1 MIIRNKTLRIEVKA
15 VADAIDKIQAASKKS
30 GGIITGMQVATD
42 SGSPI
47 YRYEDSGSPSD
58 GTALLGY
65 VVVRVPADKFE
76 AFVTEV
82 SALGTVR
89 YEAETSD
96 DVTQQHV
103 DLSARL
109 DNLRAEEKRL
119 REFFTAAKDVKDML
133 AIEQEL
139 SRVRGEIESLDAQ
152 VKYLERQAA
161 MATVTI
167 DLNEPQPIVRPGGE
181 NWGFGDAVTTGFR
194 GAASAIQLIIIVAI
208 TLAPFA
214 AIALLV
220 FFAIRAIVRK
230 RRKGRAAADDRDAGA
245 RNTGRGRDG
254 VACCRP
260 RMRIP
265 LTAAVGIPAAAY
277 VLRAALRGWD
287 FSPDLPADAI
297 LGVALV
303 VLVAAAWWLRRSSAA
318 DGAERRSVRRGRRRT
333 PRRKRPPVAR
343 RGPSRGRLPA
353 CRAHPSR

>member
-1 MIIRNKTLRIEVKA
+1 MNHVRRPRGLIARLLAIVTVLTLVAGVVGCAAVDQLTRGTTATESSGGYGSAVSVPGYDASKDAVDSSMGTAESGAPVSSDEGVAANVPEADRLIIRNKTLRIEVAK

-30 GGIITGMQVATD
+30 GGVITGMQVATD
-42 SGSPI
+42 SGSPV
-47 YRYEDSGSPSD
+47 YRYEDTGAPSD

-103 DLSARL
+103 DLKARL
-109 DNLRAEEKRL
+109 ENLRAEEKRL
-119 REFFTAAKDVKDML
+119 REFFAAAKDVKDML

-139 SRVRGEIESLDAQ
+139 ARVRGEVESLDAQ

-194 GAASAIQLIIIVAI
+194 GAAGAIQLIIVVVI
-208 TLAPFA
+208 TLAPFLL
-214 AIALLV
+214 IALLT
-220 FFAIRAIVRK
+220 FYAIRAV
-230 RRKGRAAADDRDAGA
+230 
-245 RNTGRGRDG
+245 
-254 VACCRP
+254 
-260 RMRIP
+260 
-265 LTAAVGIPAAAY
+265 
-277 VLRAALRGWD
+277 
-287 FSPDLPADAI
+287 
-297 LGVALV
+297 
-303 VLVAAAWWLRRSSAA
+303 
-318 DGAERRSVRRGRRRT
+318 VRRRRRNRPSHSTDT
-333 PRRKRPPVAR
+333 PEPET
-343 RGPSRGRLPA
+343 PSEDA
-353 CRAHPSR
+353 AE

>member
-1 MIIRNKTLRIEVKA
+1 MNRMRRLKGLVVRLLAIVTALVLVVGITAGCSAVDQLTGGTTADESTGSYSSASPPIVGYDASKGAVDGGATVAESSDPAASGDVASNVPEADRLIIRNKTLRIEVDK

-30 GGIITGMQVATD
+30 GGVITGMQVATD

-47 YRYEDSGSPSD
+47 YRYSDTGSPSD

-109 DNLRAEEKRL
+109 ENLRAEEKRL

-181 NWGFGDAVTTGFR
+181 DWGFGDAVTTGFR
-194 GAASAIQLIIIVAI
+194 GAAGAIQLIIVVAI

-214 AIALLV
+214 AIAAVL
-220 FFAIRAIVRK
+220 FFAIRAVVRK
-230 RRKGRAAADDRDAGA
+230 RRKNR
-245 RNTGRGRDG
+245 TV
-254 VACCRP
+254 VATETP
-260 RMRIP
+260 EP
-265 LTAAVGIPAAAY
+265 EAPAED
-277 VLRAALRGWD
+277 VTD
-287 FSPDLPADAI
+287 
-297 LGVALV
+297 
-303 VLVAAAWWLRRSSAA
+303 
-318 DGAERRSVRRGRRRT
+318 
-333 PRRKRPPVAR
+333 
-343 RGPSRGRLPA
+343 
-353 CRAHPSR
+353 

>member
-1 MIIRNKTLRIEVKA
+1 MNRMRRPKGFVVRLLVIATVLALVAGITVGCSAVDQLTKGTTAAESAGSYSSAAPPVVGYGTSPDAVDGGALVAESSDPAARGDVASNVPQADRLIIRNKTLRIEVDK
-15 VADAIDKIQAASKKS
+15 VADAIDKIKAASKKS

-47 YRYEDSGSPSD
+47 YRYEDGGSPSD

-82 SALGTVR
+82 SALGTVL

-109 DNLRAEEKRL
+109 GNLRAEEKRL

-181 NWGFGDAVTTGFR
+181 DWGFGNAVTSGFR
-194 GAASAIQLIIIVAI
+194 GAAGAIQLLIVVTI
-208 TLAPFA
+208 TLAPFL
-214 AIALLV
+214 AIAAVL

-230 RRKGRAAADDRDAGA
+230 RRKSRAAAVPDSPEPEA
-245 RNTGRGRDG
+245 
-254 VACCRP
+254 
-260 RMRIP
+260 
-265 LTAAVGIPAAAY
+265 PAEN
-277 VLRAALRGWD
+277 VT
-287 FSPDLPADAI
+287 
-297 LGVALV
+297 
-303 VLVAAAWWLRRSSAA
+303 
-318 DGAERRSVRRGRRRT
+318 E
-333 PRRKRPPVAR
+333 
-343 RGPSRGRLPA
+343 
-353 CRAHPSR
+353 

>member
-1 MIIRNKTLRIEVKA
+1 MNRMRRPKGLVVRLLAITTALMLMAGISTGCGAVDQLTTGTTASESTGSYSSAAPPMLGYDASKGAVDGGAVVAESSDPAAGGDVAANVPEADRLIIRNKTLRIEVEK

-30 GGIITGMQVATD
+30 GGVITGMQVATD

-65 VVVRVPADKFE
+65 VVVRVPASTFE

-82 SALGTVR
+82 SGLGTVR

-109 DNLRAEEKRL
+109 GNLRAEEKRL
-119 REFFTAAKDVKDML
+119 RDFFTAAKDVKDML

-181 NWGFGDAVTTGFR
+181 DWGFGDAVTTGFR
-194 GAASAIQLIIIVAI
+194 GAAGAIQLIIVVVI

-214 AIALLV
+214 AIAAVL

-230 RRKGRAAADDRDAGA
+230 RRKNRAAAATETPEPEAPTEDA
-245 RNTGRGRDG
+245 
-254 VACCRP
+254 
-260 RMRIP
+260 
-265 LTAAVGIPAAAY
+265 
-277 VLRAALRGWD
+277 
-287 FSPDLPADAI
+287 S
-297 LGVALV
+297 
-303 VLVAAAWWLRRSSAA
+303 
-318 DGAERRSVRRGRRRT
+318 E
-333 PRRKRPPVAR
+333 
-343 RGPSRGRLPA
+343 
-353 CRAHPSR
+353 